1 MKQKTAIICLSR
13 VNGGMELAS
22 VKLARLLSQDVEIE
36 FIARDNSYIAN
47 RKEHFENYDINLHI
61 VNFSSNFSFKLIFA
75 VRKIL
80 KNSNI
85 KNVIFLG
92 ASEMKSLYFST
103 LGLDINFIIR
113 QGSKKTTSKK
123 DIFHKLFYSNVNYF
137 VGNCEYMKKNI
148 IEILPIPQKAS
159 VKRIYSSLKLE
170 ENIEF
175 KPLNNHID
183 LIHVGRVHKGKG
195 QFEAIKACE
204 ILKENN
210 ISFTIKFLGDIQ
222 DKDYLETMKNYL
234 KNSSLKD
241 NVEFVG
247 YTSNVKEYLQ
257 KSDIFIFP
265 SLGEGMSN
273 AIIESLGFGLIPII
287 YDDTSSSE
295 FKDLGFHIHLTKENN
310 IENLKEI
317 LLEVTLDI
325 ETEKM
330 KSRENHTKALEFFA
344 LEREK
349 KEYMKLLI

>member
-22 VKLARLLSQDVEIE
+22 VKLARLLSQDVEVE

-47 RKEHFENYDINLHI
+47 RKEHFENYDINLYI
-61 VNFSSNFSFKLIFA
+61 VNFSSNFSFKLIFN

-92 ASEMKSLYFST
+92 ASEMKSLYFAT

-148 IEILPIPQKAS
+148 IEILPIPEKAS

-170 ENIEF
+170 ENIDF
-175 KPLNNHID
+175 KPLNNHVD
-183 LIHVGRVHKGKG
+183 LVHVGRVHKGKG

-204 ILKENN
+204 ILKNN
-210 ISFTIKFLGDIQ
+210 NTNFTIKFLGDIQ

-310 IENLKEI
+310 IKNLQEI
-317 LLEVTLDI
+317 LLNVVNNFKE
-325 ETEKM
+325 EKD
-330 KSRENHTKALEFFA
+330 KAKENHQKALNIFA
-344 LEREK
+344 PQREK
-349 KEYMKLLI
+349 IEYLNLLI